1 MHIHHSQ
8 MTPTPAGVHSA
19 AAEKAAAAQRA
30 LETRRKLLKSAF
42 QIEEEMGAGEV
53 LRIGGWPEQES
64 GRGHQRP
71 PSRAASSAARS
82 EDEPE
87 EQPISFWA

>member
-8 MTPTPAGVHSA
+8 MTPTPTGVHSA
-19 AAEKAAAAQRA
+19 AAAKAAAAQRA

-53 LRIGGWPEQES
+53 LRIGGWSEQES
-64 GRGHQRP
+64 GRGRQHP
-71 PSRAASSAARS
+71 PSHSPNSALNP

-87 EQPISFWA
+87 KQPISFWA